1 MKSVLI
7 SIRPEWCRKIISGE
21 KTIEVRKTRPKLD
34 LPFKCYI
41 YCTSGHPYI
50 SVKGGNL
57 DRDTVRTN
65 TVGRCNGKVIG
76 EFVCDR
82 IIPGSWSYNLRTCSG
97 ELLASTL
104 YGLKGCCLTDA
115 EIIAYGQGNDKRG
128 GHVFGWHISD
138 LNLYRVPREL
148 QEFRQV
154 CPKDLRCE
162 SCAMYREHEGA
173 CGNEALRLLRPPQS
187 WMYVEENSTIPVND
201 PVAP

>member
-34 LPFKCYI
+34 FPFKCYI
-41 YCTSGHPYI
+41 YCSMPR
-50 SVKGGNL
+50 VKDSRQILELHGSNGNSCL
-57 DRDTVRTN
+57 A
-65 TVGRCNGKVIG
+65 NGKVIG

-82 IIPGSWSYNLRTCSG
+82 IIPGTWSYNLRTYSG

-115 EIIAYGQGNDKRG
+115 EIIAYGQGKDKRG

-187 WMYVEENSTIPVND
+187 WMYVEENLI
-201 PVAP
+201 

>member
-41 YCTSGHPYI
+41 YCSMPR
-50 SVKGGNL
+50 VKDPHQILELHGSNGNSCL
-57 DRDTVRTN
+57 A
-65 TVGRCNGKVIG
+65 NGKVIG

-82 IIPGSWSYNLRTCSG
+82 IIPGTWSYNLRTCSG

-162 SCAMYREHEGA
+162 SCAMYREHEGT

-187 WMYVEENSTIPVND
+187 WMYVEENLI
-201 PVAP
+201 

>member
-41 YCTSGHPYI
+41 YCSMPRVEVPHQILELHG
-50 SVKGGNL
+50 SNGNSCL
-57 DRDTVRTN
+57 A
-65 TVGRCNGKVIG
+65 NGKVIG

-187 WMYVEENSTIPVND
+187 WMYVEENLI
-201 PVAP
+201 